1 MFSFLKL
8 LTFLPV
14 QSSHKNTK
22 LEENNE
28 IISNLKFIGKIK
40 AGEQIN
46 IDSLSICSR
55 NMFSGVYRSI
65 YGESRD
71 KTFYFFSLTIKRAFE
86 KIQAYIN
93 SDRISDKM
101 LCKNLI
107 QNLYYSI
114 EGLNNLKETYND
126 DRGFVCDLET
136 LIENIQLRLE
146 ELKMTNPSYFEHII
160 FKDKDTEQT
169 KLPDLSS
176 NVNLIKK
183 QVNTKNESN
192 RNYSA

>member
-1 MFSFLKL
+1 MLSFLKL

-14 QSSHKNTK
+14 QSTHKNTK

-46 IDSLSICSR
+46 IDTLSICSR
-55 NMFSGVYRSI
+55 NLFSGVYRSI

-71 KTFYFFSLTIKRAFE
+71 KTFHFFSLTIKRAFE
-86 KIQAYIN
+86 KIQAYMN

-107 QNLYYSI
+107 HNLYYSI
-114 EGLNNLKETYND
+114 EGLNNLKETYKD
-126 DRGFVCDLET
+126 DRGFLCDLET
-136 LIENIQLRLE
+136 LVENIQLRLE
-146 ELKMTNPSYFEHII
+146 ELKLSNQSYFDNII
-160 FKDKDTEQT
+160 LKDKDTHEINV
-169 KLPDLSS
+169 S

-183 QVNTKNESN
+183 HDNTKK
-192 RNYSA
+192 